1 MPVMYRDGLF
11 APLDKDL
18 HLERIGGGNETEVY
32 CTDDRRFVVK
42 VKSEEQQTLQEAL
55 RKVQQAR
62 AVATAFAAAV
72 GPKHSLPNYY
82 LVARNSEGKVQ
93 AVVLQPYLGLAQPLF
108 EVDYETL
115 SAAERQ
121 HIAGQLRQI
130 IRRSL
135 DFYRQTGQLP
145 DLYGRTSSSKTER
158 KQLNRPWMLPWRLW
172 SFLVKRN
179 LLRAHNLM
187 LTEAPERRVV
197 LIDYDAVQRSR
208 LYRFVYNNVR
218 RFLFWRDYLLLWL
231 MEKTGYVPK
240 A

>member
-1 MPVMYRDGLF
+1 MSVMYTDGLF

-42 VKSEEQQTLQEAL
+42 VKSEEQQTPQEAL
-55 RKVQQAR
+55 RQVQQAR
-62 AVATAFAAAV
+62 AAATAFAAAV
-72 GPKHSLPNYY
+72 GPQHSIPSYY
-82 LVARNSEGKVQ
+82 LVARNSEGEVQ
-93 AVVLQPYLGLAQPLF
+93 PVVLQPYLCQAQSLF
-108 EVDYETL
+108 ELDYEKL
-115 SAAERQ
+115 SAPERQ
-121 HIAGQLRQI
+121 HLAGQLRQI

-145 DLYGRTSSSKTER
+145 DLYGRTSRSKADR
-158 KQLNRPWMLPWRLW
+158 KRLNRLWMLPWRLW

-197 LIDYDAVQRSR
+197 LIDYDSVQRSQ
-208 LYRFVYNNVR
+208 LYRFVYYNVR

>member
-1 MPVMYRDGLF
+1 MAVMVADGLF

-42 VKSEEQQTLQEAL
+42 VKCEEQQTAREAL
-55 RKVQQAR
+55 RQAQQAR
-62 AVATAFAAAV
+62 AAATAFAAAV
-72 GPKHSLPNYY
+72 GPQHSIPSYF
-82 LVARNSEGKVQ
+82 LVARNSEGEVQ
-93 AVVLQPYLGLAQPLF
+93 PVVLQPFLGQAQSLF
-108 EVDYETL
+108 DVDYEKL

-135 DFYRQTGQLP
+135 HFYRQTGQLP
-145 DLYGRTSSSKTER
+145 DLYGRTSRSQAER
-158 KQLNRPWMLPWRLW
+158 KRLNRLWMLPWRLW

-187 LTEAPERRVV
+187 LTETPERRVV
-197 LIDYDAVQRSR
+197 LIDYDPVQRSQ
-208 LYRFVYNNVR
+208 LYRWVYYNVR

>member
-1 MPVMYRDGLF
+1 MSVMYTDRLF
-11 APLDKDL
+11 APFDKDL

-42 VKSEEQQTLQEAL
+42 VKSEEQQTPQEAL
-55 RKVQQAR
+55 RQVQQAR
-62 AVATAFAAAV
+62 AAAAAFAAAV
-72 GPKHSLPNYY
+72 GPQHSIPSYY
-82 LVARNSEGKVQ
+82 LLARNSEGEVQ
-93 AVVLQPYLGLAQPLF
+93 PVVLQPYLCQAQSLF
-108 EVDYETL
+108 DLDYEKL
-115 SAAERQ
+115 SAPERQ

-145 DLYGRTSSSKTER
+145 DLYGRTSRSKADR
-158 KQLNRPWMLPWRLW
+158 KRLNRLWMLPWRLW

-187 LTEAPERRVV
+187 LTEAPERRVI
-197 LIDYDAVQRSR
+197 LIDYDPVQRSQ
-208 LYRFVYNNVR
+208 LYRFVYYNVR

>member
-1 MPVMYRDGLF
+1 MSVMYTDGLF

-42 VKSEEQQTLQEAL
+42 VKSEEQQTPQEAL
-55 RKVQQAR
+55 RQVQQAR
-62 AVATAFAAAV
+62 AAATAFAAAV
-72 GPKHSLPNYY
+72 GPQHSIPSYY
-82 LVARNSEGKVQ
+82 LVARNSEGAVQ
-93 AVVLQPYLGLAQPLF
+93 PVVLQPYLCQAQSLF
-108 EVDYETL
+108 ELDYEKL
-115 SAAERQ
+115 SAPERQ
-121 HIAGQLRQI
+121 HLAGQLRQI

-145 DLYGRTSSSKTER
+145 DLYGRTSRSKADR
-158 KQLNRPWMLPWRLW
+158 KRLNRLWMLPWRLW

-197 LIDYDAVQRSR
+197 LIDYDSVQRSQ
-208 LYRFVYNNVR
+208 LYRFVYYNVR
-218 RFLFWRDYLLLWL
+218 RFLFWRDYLLLWI